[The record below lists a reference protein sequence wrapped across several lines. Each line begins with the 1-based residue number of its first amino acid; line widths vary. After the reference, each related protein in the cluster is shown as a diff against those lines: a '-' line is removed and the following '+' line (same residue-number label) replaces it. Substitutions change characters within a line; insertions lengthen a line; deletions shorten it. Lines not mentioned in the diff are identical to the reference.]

1 MLLDGATDAASRP
14 GGRLA
19 VGSHCLVV
27 AFSSGSALFQTT
39 GALPGFIFHSE
50 NAITYKTIRLTSGI
64 IISSESAPAN
74 PAFEKIFQKGITK
87 IGKTRIAIS
96 PATMRMIVVESIV
109 PPILAIHFGVG

>member
-1 MLLDGATDAASRP
+1 M
-14 GGRLA
+14 
-19 VGSHCLVV
+19 
-27 AFSSGSALFQTT
+27 T

-74 PAFEKIFQKGITK
+74 PAFEKIFQYGITK
-87 IGKTRIAIS
+87 IGKITRITIS